1 MSNKSNKT
9 QLKTASEKNKAKNS
23 IILTGNELWTEL
35 RPLPCPLPASTR
47 PSSVSLSPFPLV
59 TRIFQRAFCHFEI
72 CHLTCGNNKMWLTH
86 CCSRGKW
93 GVAGGKGFPIRIAIQ
108 CEVGTGQAGVGYMAL
123 GGIMLAFGIN
133 VSQFRENLLCPPA
146 PPPPAFVAAASRRG
160 RLGDLHECDLKIK
173 QRFFFI
179 FLLLLRIKRINH
191 SLEQRE
197 RERERA

>member
-1 MSNKSNKT
+1 
-9 QLKTASEKNKAKNS
+9 
-23 IILTGNELWTEL
+23 
-35 RPLPCPLPASTR
+35 
-47 PSSVSLSPFPLV
+47 
-59 TRIFQRAFCHFEI
+59 
-72 CHLTCGNNKMWLTH
+72 MWLTH

-93 GVAGGKGFPIRIAIQ
+93 GVAGGKGFPIRIGIQ

-133 VSQFRENLLCPPA
+133 VSQFRENLLCA
-146 PPPPAFVAAASRRG
+146 PPPPAFVAASSRRG

-191 SLEQRE
+191 
-197 RERERA
+197 